1 MIFHSVKHRWKF
13 GCCCVRN
20 TRRRRHWGAAVKMM
34 KMIAGFAMASLAM
47 AAPLPE
53 STSTDFAAWK
63 AAYGKTYTGE
73 EYVRR
78 ASIFAD
84 NVAFIESE
92 NTKGHGHTLGVGP
105 FADMTNDEFIET
117 VRAGT
122 VIAYVH
128 VRYPTQVR

>member
-1 MIFHSVKHRWKF
+1 MLETSWWRLPEGIV
-13 GCCCVRN
+13 
-20 TRRRRHWGAAVKMM
+20 AKMM
-34 KMIAGFAMASLAM
+34 NLLAGFATVGLAM
-47 AAPLPE
+47 AEPLPE
-53 STSTDFAAWK
+53 ASSTDFAAWK